1 MNRVVKVVIGTL
13 LVGCASIGIFANG
26 SSEEAASG
34 SQTQEQGK
42 IKLVVAA
49 GAVGQELQ
57 LAKDGAAEYMKTHPD
72 IEVECLETPDLTTD
86 RLGLY
91 LQYFE
96 AKSSAVD
103 LYQIDV
109 IWPGDIAEH
118 LLDLNQYGGADYAK
132 DHFPAIVKNNTVDG
146 KLVAMPW
153 FTDAGLLYYRT
164 DLLKKYGYDAPPS
177 TWKEL
182 DEMAKKVQ
190 AGERAAGNQDFWGF
204 VWQGNSYEGLT
215 CDALE
220 WINSNGGGSIVESNG
235 KISIDNDKAAEAIAM
250 AAGWVGT
257 ISPEGVLGFGE
268 EDARNMFQAG
278 NALFMRNWP
287 YAYALGNSDDSVIK
301 GKFDVAPLPA
311 GASGHGAA
319 ALGGWQLACSKYS
332 KHPKEAT
339 DLLFYLTGYE
349 QQKRRAI
356 VGSYNPTIKAL
367 YQDKDVLKATPFFG
381 SLYDVFTQAVARP
394 STVTA
399 PRYAEVSKVF
409 FTEVHDVLSKK
420 VSAEKAVKNI
430 SLDIAD
436 VIGK

>member
-1 MNRVVKVVIGTL
+1 MKLLKKITL
-13 LVGCASIGIFANG
+13 CSTAICIAMMSVFANG
-26 SSEEAASG
+26 TQEMANQEKMASSSE
-34 SQTQEQGK
+34 K

-57 LAKDGAAEYMKTHPD
+57 LVKDAADIYMEMHPN
-72 IEVECLETPDLTTD
+72 IEVECLETPDLSTD

-118 LLDLNQYGGADYAK
+118 LLDLNEYGAK
-132 DHFPAIVKNNTVDG
+132 EYTSDHFSSIVQNNTVDG

-164 DLLKKYGYDAPPS
+164 DLLKKYGYSAPPK

-182 DEMAKKVQ
+182 TEMAKTIQ
-190 AGERAAGNQDFWGF
+190 MGERDAGNQDFWGY

-220 WINSNGGGSIVESNG
+220 WVYSNGGGSIVEPDG
-235 KISIDNDKAAEAIAM
+235 TISIDNAKAASAIDM
-250 AAGWVGT
+250 AASWVGN
-257 ISPEGVLGFGE
+257 ISPDGVLGFGE
-268 EDARNMFQAG
+268 EDARNMFQGG
-278 NALFMRNWP
+278 NACFMRNWP
-287 YAYALGNSDDSVIK
+287 YAYSLGNSKDSMIM

-311 GASGHGAA
+311 GDSGHGAA

-332 KHPKEAT
+332 AHKKEAA
-339 DLLFYLTGYE
+339 DLLFFLADYE
-349 QQKRRAI
+349 QQKTRAI
-356 VGSYNPTIKAL
+356 VGSMNPTIMSL
-367 YQDKDVLKATPFFG
+367 YKDSDVLSATPFFG
-381 SLYDVFTQAVARP
+381 SLYDVFTEAVARP

-399 PRYAEVSKVF
+399 PKYAEVSKVF
-409 FTEVHDVLSKK
+409 FSEVHDALAGKQSGT
-420 VSAEKAVKNI
+420 KAVRNI
-430 SLDIAD
+430 KLDIED
-436 VIGK
+436 IMD